1 MRRSSARRS
10 TSWGFSP
17 SATGIV
23 QGVDLAGAEPWIRAH
38 VEPVGPIE
46 NAYEQPWSTVL
57 RVPVAD
63 GVAWFKA
70 CGPVQAFEPRLSAEL
85 DARWR
90 GRVAEVLA
98 HDEERAWL
106 LLADAGKPIGA
117 FGNPPEAWL
126 QVLPGYAEL
135 QRGETSHVVDHL
147 EHDVSDMR
155 IAALPARYEDFL
167 RHELP
172 IDEDEIVTLR
182 RFVPRFAELCTELA
196 A

>member
-1 MRRSSARRS
+1 MRRSSAPRW
-10 TSWGFSP
+10 TSWAFSP
-17 SATGIV
+17 KQYRHSARV
-23 QGVDLAGAEPWIRAH
+23 EVADAEPWIRAH

-46 NAYEQPWSTVL
+46 VAYVQPWSTVL

-70 CGPVQAFEPRLSAEL
+70 CGPVQGFEPRLSAEL

-90 GRVAEVLA
+90 GRVAQVLA

-117 FGNPPEAWL
+117 FGNPPEAWV

-147 EHDVSDMR
+147 EHDVPDLR

-172 IDEDEIVTLR
+172 LGEDEIATLR
-182 RFVPRFAELCTELA
+182 RFAPRF
-196 A
+196 